1 MKKTNMLKKTLT
13 LALSLAMALSL
24 TACGGGS
31 GTTKN
36 PSTTTTNP
44 GSGSLSQSQ
53 GGDASQAPAPAGLL
67 GDSGAETV
75 YNIGICNYVD
85 DASLNQINENIQ
97 ARLDEIGKDKGVAFM
112 IDYDN
117 PNGDAAVMNQIIANF
132 QADKVDLMV
141 GIATPVA
148 MAMQAATEDS
158 DIPVV
163 FSAVSDPVSAELVAS
178 LDAPGGNITG
188 TSDYLDTNAIMDLIF
203 AVDPDADKIGFLYN
217 VGEDSSKTP
226 IAHAKEYLD
235 AKGIA
240 YVERTGTNA
249 AEVMQ
254 AAQALVADGVDA
266 VFTPTDNTIMKSYLG
281 IYEIFVDAGIPHYTG
296 ADSFALNGAFLGY
309 GVDYAN
315 LGRETAD
322 MIAEILIDGKD
333 PGTLAVKTFD
343 NGTATVNTETCAAL
357 GLDFNTIEAAFAP
370 LCTKVQTITT
380 AESFGDLNG

>member
-1 MKKTNMLKKTLT
+1 MKKNVKKVLT

-24 TACGGGS
+24 AACGGGNGSAGSNVS
-31 GTTKN
+31 GT
-36 PSTTTTNP
+36 
-44 GSGSLSQSQ
+44 SGSSQMPEP
-53 GGDASQAPAPAGLL
+53 G
-67 GDSGAETV
+67 TV
-75 YNIGICNYVD
+75 FKIGICNYVD

-97 ARLDEIGKDKGVAFM
+97 ARLGELGAENGVSFN
-112 IDYDN
+112 IDYEN
-117 PNGDAAVMNQIIANF
+117 PNGDPAVMNQIISNF
-132 QADKVDLMV
+132 QANKVDLMV

-148 MAMQAATEDS
+148 VAMQAATEDT

-163 FSAVSDPVSAELVAS
+163 FSAVSDPMAENVALVDS
-178 LDAPGGNITG
+178 LEHPGGNITG
-188 TSDYLDTNAIMDLIF
+188 TSDYLDTNSIMDLIF
-203 AVDPDADKIGFLYN
+203 AVNPDVKKIGFLYD
-217 VGEDSSKTP
+217 VGQDSSATP

-254 AAQALVADGVDA
+254 AAQALAADGVDA

-322 MIAEILIDGKD
+322 MIFDILYNGAS
-333 PGTLAVKTFD
+333 PASMAVKTFD
-343 NGTATVNTETCAAL
+343 NGTATVNTETCEAL
-357 GLDFNTIEAAFAP
+357 GLDYEDVASVLAP

-380 AESFGDLNG
+380 AESFEDLKG